1 MKTAV
6 QIQFHGMEASAAIQ
20 QKALDHVG
28 RLEKIAADIVACRV
42 VVDLE
47 QKHRHQGRPY
57 GVRIDLTLPQAELV
71 VNKIED
77 EDVYVALR
85 DAFQA
90 IRRQLEEIVD
100 QRHGHRSPRN
110 KVRYKNGEIFE

>member
-1 MKTAV
+1 MNISSSYFEFLAFREKV
-6 QIQFHGMEASAAIQ
+6 
-20 QKALDHVG
+20 LDHHGISNKECMFLRCV
-28 RLEKIAADIVACRV
+28 VANA
-42 VVDLE
+42 L
-47 QKHRHQGRPY
+47 QGRPY
-57 GVRIDLTLPQAELV
+57 GARIDLTLPQAELV